1 VGTPLRAGVSD
12 LCDFIGVE
20 LLPTVYHIRI
30 VRGEDASH
38 YMALLGCQDLQ
49 AAEELRRQRNGLP
62 FSSFGGGSSGALSAT
77 AAASS
82 SSSSAAADDDEDE
95 DEDEDEGAAA
105 AEAPPICTV
114 LYVAQLIWE
123 EEEEEEEKGG
133 EEETVVGGGAA
144 QYVCAPVPVR
154 AGSPSG
160 AAAGAAA
167 GAVGAG
173 RQLAMPSPPPLGH
186 VEVPRCTVRAQ
197 LAMVAPPN

>member
-123 EEEEEEEKGG
+123 EEEEEKGG

>member
-123 EEEEEEEKGG
+123 EGEEEKGG